1 MSRTRYVVSLPHT
14 VVIDT
19 SACEENYNLSLND
32 WVKLVSRR
40 RDYIVPTAYKFRWH
54 HGDNINVSRCELHGR
69 FVCDDIG
76 CMSVNLCVS
85 CYPVFHCTM
94 EEFKKLFRIG
104 KQGWCISSVVNV
116 L

>member
-1 MSRTRYVVSLPHT
+1 MNRTRYVVRLPHT

-19 SACEENYNLSLND
+19 SENYNLSLSD
-32 WVKLVSRR
+32 WVKRVRSDDARVSR
-40 RDYIVPTAYKFRWH
+40 VYKFKWH
-54 HGDNINVSRCELHGR
+54 HGDNINVSHCELFGR
-69 FVCDDIG
+69 FGCDDQG

-85 CYPVFHCTM
+85 CYPVFYCSM
-94 EEFKKLFRIG
+94 EEFMKLFRIG